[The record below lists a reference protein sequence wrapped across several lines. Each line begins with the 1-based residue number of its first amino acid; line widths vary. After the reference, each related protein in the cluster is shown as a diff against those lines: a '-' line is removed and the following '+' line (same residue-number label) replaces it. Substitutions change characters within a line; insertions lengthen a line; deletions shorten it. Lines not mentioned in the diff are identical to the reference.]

1 MHRSD
6 LIDIFKQKELVIRD
20 RGFKV
25 GDVFRS
31 VGSPFEIEES
41 RGFGIV
47 IETNGPYFKA
57 YWTGDSEIRSHDVR
71 LDRTAFILQDYAP
84 MPEVAEVLNES
95 R

>member
-41 RGFGIV
+41 RGFG
-47 IETNGPYFKA
+47 
-57 YWTGDSEIRSHDVR
+57 
-71 LDRTAFILQDYAP
+71 
-84 MPEVAEVLNES
+84 
-95 R
+95 